1 MKKIICVSIAI
12 GFAVVFAVCS
22 IALYPK
28 NENFGLD
35 ANFYQT
41 EVAKDDNVV
50 NGDANIESNLNNTDN
65 LNNNRGSSNQTDNS
79 QDNDEVDDSTTV
91 ASDCDKDND
100 KDKSKN
106 TETDVNNDQSDEDS
120 DTDTL
125 TENKIE
131 NKYTFF
137 VSKGQDKIFENG
149 YIQKFYSG
157 KVGENYYVYNLCV
170 FANFDAAIV
179 MSQNVQVQS
188 TDTEG
193 YNKTCCFCIEYGE
206 SFEIS
211 INGDMY
217 TFECERY
224 QNFSHQIVVARG
236 QNAIVCDGTVLLA
249 NVGNIK
255 LQIVVYANDNVYD
268 CCLCF
273 DQDVK
278 INDGYVLF
286 EILQTTT
293 VRVTTSDGKYTFC
306 INFQL
311 L

>member
-1 MKKIICVSIAI
+1 MKKIVCVSIAI

-41 EVAKDDNVV
+41 EVTKDDNVV

-65 LNNNRGSSNQTDNS
+65 LNNNRGSSNQTDNG
-79 QDNDEVDDSTTV
+79 QDNDDVDNSTTV
-91 ASDCDKDND
+91 ASDYDKDND
-100 KDKSKN
+100 KNENNNS
-106 TETDVNNDQSDEDS
+106 ETDVNNDQSDEDF

-125 TENKIE
+125 IE

-157 KVGENYYVYNLCV
+157 KVGENYYVYTLCV

-193 YNKTCCFCIEYGE
+193 YNKTCCFCIEYGA

-236 QNAIVCDGTVLLA
+236 QNAIVCDSTVLLA

-255 LQIVVYANDNVYD
+255 LQIVVYVNDNVYD

-293 VRVTTSDGKYTFC
+293 VRVTTSDGKYGFC